1 MDLSQ
6 QLPTLP
12 ARPGVYLFKDAS
24 GTVLYVGKAA
34 SLRNR
39 VRSYFAAGAQLP
51 PKISRMVAQVND
63 LEVIIADSEQDAL
76 LMECNLIKR
85 YRPRYNARLKDDK
98 SFPYLKIDLRDE
110 WPRVYI
116 TRRWEK
122 GKGRYF
128 GPYANAG
135 SVRRTMAL
143 LQRLFPFRSCSRIP
157 AGAPRACLDYH
168 IHRCVGP
175 CIGAVTREE
184 YAHMI
189 RQVILFLEGRQ
200 EKIVGELRHQMKQAA
215 ADLDFEKAA
224 LLRNQIQAIQ
234 QVIEG
239 QKLATAV
246 RGDLDAIAF
255 VQDND
260 LAYVETFFI
269 RNGKLTG
276 RDHFLLEGVRDMEQG
291 EILASF
297 VKQFYLSATSVP
309 PVILLPEQ
317 PAEASELED
326 WLRAKKGARVRLQA
340 PARGQR
346 RKLLEMVIENARQGW
361 EQFRQKHITSTEALA
376 TAMAELRDR
385 LHLPTT
391 PERMECYDISN
402 ILGAAAVGSMVV
414 FEKGLPKPAHY
425 RRFRIKTVGQ
435 ADDYAMLQEVLRR
448 RFKRADQP
456 AAAAQGESWTM
467 RPDLVIVD
475 GGKGQINAAQAVLYE
490 VGIDIPVISIAK
502 EREEIF
508 IPGQSDPV
516 ALPPTTSASQMIQ
529 RIRDEAHRF
538 AISYHTRLR
547 TRTSMA
553 SALDEVPGIGPK
565 RKRALL
571 RQFGTLKGIKEA
583 SAEAIAAAASVSR
596 ELAEKIRESL

>member
-1 MDLSQ
+1 
-6 QLPTLP
+6 
-12 ARPGVYLFKDAS
+12 
-24 GTVLYVGKAA
+24 
-34 SLRNR
+34 
-39 VRSYFAAGAQLP
+39 
-51 PKISRMVAQVND
+51 
-63 LEVIIADSEQDAL
+63 
-76 LMECNLIKR
+76 
-85 YRPRYNARLKDDK
+85 
-98 SFPYLKIDLRDE
+98 
-110 WPRVYI
+110 
-116 TRRWEK
+116 
-122 GKGRYF
+122 
-128 GPYANAG
+128 
-135 SVRRTMAL
+135 
-143 LQRLFPFRSCSRIP
+143 LFPFRSCSRIP
-157 AGAPRACLDYH
+157 SSNPRACLDYH

-200 EKIVGELRHQMKQAA
+200 EKVVGDLKRQMAQAA
-215 ADLDFEKAA
+215 ANLDFEKAA

-255 VQDND
+255 VQSND

-276 RDHFLLEGVRDMEQG
+276 RDHFLLEGVRDLEPE

-297 VKQFYLSATSVP
+297 VKQFYLSATSIP
-309 PVILLPEQ
+309 PVMLLPKQ
-317 PAEASELED
+317 PAETSELEE
-326 WLRAKKGARVRLQA
+326 WLTAKRGARVRLQA
-340 PARGQR
+340 PTRGQR

-376 TAMAELRDR
+376 TALAELRDR
-385 LHLPTT
+385 LHLPAT

-402 ILGAAAVGSMVV
+402 ILGTSAVGSMVV
-414 FEKGLPKPAHY
+414 FEKGLPKPPHY

-448 RFKRADQP
+448 RFRRAGEP
-456 AAAAQGESWTM
+456 AAAPGGETWAI
-467 RPDLVIVD
+467 RPDLLIVD
-475 GGKGQINAAQAVLYE
+475 GGKGQLHAAETVLYE
-490 VGIDIPVISIAK
+490 LGLTIPAIGIAK

-508 IPGQSDPV
+508 IHGQSEPV
-516 ALPPTTSASQMIQ
+516 VLPATSPALQMIQ

-538 AISYHTRLR
+538 ALAYHTRVR
-547 TRTSMA
+547 TKTSMA
-553 SALDEVPGIGPK
+553 SALDDIPGIGPK

-571 RQFGTLKGIKEA
+571 RQFGSLKGIKEA
-583 SAEAIAAAASVSR
+583 SAEAIAASAGISR
-596 ELAEKIRESL
+596 ELAEKIKWSL

>member
-6 QLPTLP
+6 RLPTLP

-24 GTVLYVGKAA
+24 GTVIYVGKAA

-39 VRSYFAAGAQLP
+39 VRSYFAASAQLP
-51 PKISRMVAQVND
+51 PKIGRMVAQVND

-98 SFPYLKIDLRDE
+98 SFPYLKIDLGDE
-110 WPRVYI
+110 WPRVCI

-135 SVRRTMAL
+135 SVRRTLAL

-157 AGAPRACLDYH
+157 AGIPRACLDYH

-189 RQVILFLEGRQ
+189 HQVILFLEGRQ
-200 EKIVGELRHQMKQAA
+200 EKVVGDLKRQMAQAA

-255 VQDND
+255 VQNND
-260 LAYVETFFI
+260 LAYIETFFI

-276 RDHFLLEGVRDMEQG
+276 RDHFLLEGIRDMEPE

-297 VKQFYLSATSVP
+297 VKQFYLSATFIP

-317 PAEASELED
+317 PAEPSELEE
-326 WLRAKKGARVRLQA
+326 WLKAKKGARVRLQT

-361 EQFRQKHITSTEALA
+361 EQFQQKHITSAEALA

-385 LHLPTT
+385 LHLPAT

-402 ILGAAAVGSMVV
+402 ILGASAVGSMVV

-425 RRFRIKTVGQ
+425 RRFRIKTVERS
-435 ADDYAMLQEVLRR
+435 DDYAMLQEVLRR

-456 AAAAQGESWTM
+456 ADTVQGESWST

-475 GGKGQINAAQAVLYE
+475 GGKGQLHAAETVLYE
-490 VGIDIPVISIAK
+490 LGLAIPAISIAK

-508 IPGQSDPV
+508 IPGQSEPV
-516 ALPPTTSASQMIQ
+516 ALPPTAPASQMIQ

-538 AISYHTRLR
+538 AISYHTRVR
-547 TRTSMA
+547 TRISMA
-553 SALDEVPGIGPK
+553 SALDDIPGIGPK

-571 RQFGTLKGIKEA
+571 RQFGTIKGIKEA
-583 SAEAIAAAASVSR
+583 STEAIATAATIR
-596 ELAEKIRESL
+596 TELAEKIKASL